1 MSDTMAE
8 TQQGV
13 LSAPRHVPQSE
24 FAHDAGRGQGGE
36 MQRDMLERH
45 GVLRLLV
52 VAVTVVAVLVA
63 GQMIWGVIAHFGNVI
78 LPFFLAWVVSFI
90 LQPLCTVLERRGVPR
105 LLAVSL
111 IYLSL
116 LGLVAGSIVLAI
128 PVIQRQVG
136 QLAGEITVTLAPAN
150 LATLGARAT
159 HYLESLGLSAKDAQ
173 SLVAQ
178 FSSQI
183 PNLANGFSSQAVNF
197 TTSAAG
203 AIAGILVDLVLVF
216 MLSFYMV
223 LDGERLMESFVRRL
237 PPAWHPDVR
246 MLQKQV
252 ESSFGGFLRAQV
264 IIALVYGILTWLI
277 LLLLGQPNGLL
288 IAVLAGLIMLLPFI
302 GPFLAVVPPAVLVIL
317 QSPSHDL
324 LRNLVV
330 LMIGLIIAQQLTMKL
345 VAPMV
350 MSAHVGL
357 HPLVMFAALLIG
369 AQEAGVWGA
378 LFAPPIAAVLF
389 TMLDVFFQRFQRVST
404 LYPEI
409 QPDLELPHDDAHAAV
424 RDAERELAASRSRTP
439 FSR

>member
-1 MSDTMAE
+1 M
-8 TQQGV
+8 
-13 LSAPRHVPQSE
+13 H
-24 FAHDAGRGQGGE
+24 
-36 MQRDMLERH
+36 RDMLERH

-52 VAVTVVAVLVA
+52 FALTVVAVLVA
-63 GQMIWGVIAHFGNVI
+63 GQMLWGVIAHFGNVI
-78 LPFFLAWVVSFI
+78 LPFFLAWVIRFI
-90 LQPLCTVLERRGVPR
+90 LQPLCSVLERRGVPR
-105 LLAVSL
+105 LLAVGL

-128 PVIQRQVG
+128 PVIQQQVEH
-136 QLAGEITVTLAPAN
+136 LAGEITVTLAPDN
-150 LATLGARAT
+150 LNTLAAHATR
-159 HYLESLGLSAKDAQ
+159 YLHSVGLSTKDAQ

-183 PNLANGFSSQAVNF
+183 PNWTSGLSTQAVNA

-203 AIAGILVDLVLVF
+203 AIAGILVDLVLIF

-223 LDGERLMESFVRRL
+223 LDGDRLMESFIRRL

-246 MLQKQV
+246 MLQRQV

-264 IIALVYGILTWLI
+264 IIALVYGVLTWLI

-302 GPFLAVVPPAVLVIL
+302 GPFLAVAPPAVLVLL

-324 LRNLVV
+324 VRNLVI

-357 HPLVMFAALLIG
+357 HPLIMFAALLIG

-378 LFAPPIAAVLF
+378 LFAAPIAAVLF
-389 TMLDVFFQRFQRVST
+389 TMLDVFFQRFQRVSA

-409 QPDLELPHDDAHAAV
+409 TPELHLSSDDEGAAV
-424 RDAERELAASRSRTP
+424 RDAERELVGSRARIP
-439 FSR
+439 H

>member
-1 MSDTMAE
+1 M
-8 TQQGV
+8 
-13 LSAPRHVPQSE
+13 H
-24 FAHDAGRGQGGE
+24 
-36 MQRDMLERH
+36 RDMLERH

-52 VAVTVVAVLVA
+52 IAVTVVAVLVA

-78 LPFFLAWVVSFI
+78 LPFFLAWVISFI
-90 LQPLCTVLERRGVPR
+90 LQPLCSVLERRGVPR

-116 LGLVAGSIVLAI
+116 LGLITGSIVLAI
-128 PVIQRQVG
+128 PVIQRQMEH
-136 QLAGEITVTLAPAN
+136 LAAEITVTLAPDN
-150 LATLGARAT
+150 LGTLAARAT
-159 HYLESLGLSAKDAQ
+159 SYLEGIGLNAKDAQ

-178 FSSQI
+178 FSNQI
-183 PNLANGFSSQAVNF
+183 PSWTNNISSQAVDA
-197 TTSAAG
+197 TTAAAG
-203 AIAGILVDLVLVF
+203 ALAGIVVDLVLVF

-223 LDGERLMESFVRRL
+223 LDGDRVMQSFVRRL

-246 MLQKQV
+246 LLQKQV

-264 IIALVYGILTWLI
+264 IIALVYGVFTWLI

-302 GPFLAVVPPAVLVIL
+302 GPFLAIGPPAMLVVL

-330 LMIGLIIAQQLTMKL
+330 LLIGLVIAQQVTMKL

-378 LFAPPIAAVLF
+378 LFAAPVASVLF
-389 TMLDVFFQRFQRVST
+389 TMVDVFFQRFQRVST
-404 LYPEI
+404 LYPEVA
-409 QPDLELPHDDAHAAV
+409 PDLDLSRRDEDASAA
-424 RDAERELAASRSRTP
+424 DTERELVGSRLRSPYSR
-439 FSR
+439 